1 MTSLE
6 AFEHGDPVTPSRDRS
21 GGGRAGEPGSEDD
34 DVGAHSSE
42 SRTPPQPLS
51 ASRSPEARSVTVVI
65 AVSSAAELPMRVTD
79 RFARVTAV

>member
-1 MTSLE
+1 MPGLE
-6 AFEHGDPVTPSRDRS
+6 ALEHRDPVTPGRDRS

-51 ASRSPEARSVTVVI
+51 ASRSPEARKDSVASARVI
-65 AVSSAAELPMRVTD
+65 ASRGPTTVSEA
-79 RFARVTAV
+79 FARVTAV